1 MAETTAYEEV
11 FHYLRDNQYPD
22 IFTKDQKRNLRK
34 KAQKFVLENGVLFYI
49 GKDSSQPRRWVHN
62 ADEQKIFLAACHS
75 DKL

>member
-1 MAETTAYEEV
+1 MADTTAYEED

-49 GKDSSQPRRWVHN
+49 GKESSQPRRWVHN
-62 ADEQKIFLAACHS
+62 ADEQKHFLAACHS